1 MCGLQVLSVCS
12 NTLVFD
18 DQQVGSGELVL
29 VTSIIA
35 HIDIVS

>member
-1 MCGLQVLSVCS
+1 MLSVCS

-18 DQQVGSGELVL
+18 DQQVRSGEPVL
-29 VTSIIA
+29 VPSIIA